1 MIDGH
6 ALRRTIRRGV
16 LQLTLAL
23 LAAVPAA
30 VHADGV
36 TATLDRNPVRLG
48 ESVRLVIEL
57 EGAGEIGDLD
67 TTVLEPD
74 FEVLGTASSSRLD
87 IVDGTPS
94 RTSRLIVELAPRR
107 EGRLVIP
114 EFEAGGGRTAP
125 IVLEVLAAAS
135 GNGADVFVEV
145 AAEPERAYVQ
155 SPVGLRVRL
164 FVAGS
169 LTEGNLSDPV
179 VDGAQVRRA
188 GEDTQYSAVRA
199 GTRYRVIER
208 RFLVT
213 PGRHGRLTVGPVAF
227 SGRLADSGQGA
238 FGGLFGQGRH
248 VRAHGESVELEILP
262 PPQAAAKPWLPARDV
277 HIAEH
282 WPDGEPRFAVGQPVT
297 RSIRIEAD
305 GVTGEQIP
313 PPAAAGAD
321 GIRLYPDKPS
331 FDSSIDD
338 ARVVGVREQRFAM
351 VPLRPGALT
360 LPEVMVSWWDIAA
373 DRARVARLPAR
384 TVTVLP
390 AADAGPTAIAAPMHT
405 APVTTPAAP
414 SPWRLVALAFALL
427 WLATA
432 GLWWRRAR
440 RAARAPATGD
450 PRSAAASSP
459 AAVRRACR
467 EDDPRAVRTA
477 LLDWAAGRWP
487 DDPPRG
493 LDALAARLGGA
504 DAARRL
510 AELDAACY
518 APAPVSFDGS
528 TFWSSIG
535 GLLVEPSARGSG
547 SSRDPL
553 PPLWPGS
560 AR

>member
-1 MIDGH
+1 M
-6 ALRRTIRRGV
+6 LRIVRMRIV
-16 LQLTLAL
+16 LATLAL
-23 LAAVPAA
+23 LASIPAV
-30 VHADGV
+30 VQGDEV

-57 EGAGEIGDLD
+57 EGAGEIGDID

-87 IVDGTPS
+87 IVDGEPR
-94 RTSRLIVELAPRR
+94 RTSRLMVELVPRR

-114 EFEAGGGRTAP
+114 EFEPGGGRTAP

-135 GNGADVFVEV
+135 GSGGEVFVEV

-155 SPVGLRVRL
+155 SPVSLRVRL
-164 FVAGS
+164 FVSGP

-227 SGRLADSGQGA
+227 SGRIADPGQGA
-238 FGGLFGQGRH
+238 FRGLFGQGRR
-248 VRAHGESVELEILP
+248 VRAHSESVELEILP
-262 PPQAAAKPWLPARDV
+262 PPQAAARPWLPARHV
-277 HIAEH
+277 SITEH

-305 GVTGEQIP
+305 GVAGEQIP
-313 PPAAAGAD
+313 GPAAAGAD

-360 LPEVMVSWWDIAA
+360 LPEVTVSWWDTAA
-373 DRARVARLPAR
+373 DQGRVARLPAR

-390 AADAGPTAIAAPMHT
+390 AADEKPAAIAAPLET
-405 APVTTPAAP
+405 APAQKPAAP
-414 SPWRLVALAFALL
+414 SPWRLIALAFALL

-432 GLWWRRAR
+432 VLWWRQAR
-440 RAARAPATGD
+440 RPTRAPVAGD
-450 PRSAAASSP
+450 PRPPQASGP

-467 EDDPRAVRTA
+467 EGDPRAVRAA

-493 LDALAARLGGA
+493 LDALATRLGGA
-504 DAARRL
+504 DAAARL

-518 APAPVSFDGS
+518 APAPASFDGNA
-528 TFWSSIG
+528 FWLSVG
-535 GLLVEPSARGSG
+535 GLLAKPSARGQG
-547 SSRDPL
+547 SSGDPL

>member
-1 MIDGH
+1 MVQGDE
-6 ALRRTIRRGV
+6 
-16 LQLTLAL
+16 
-23 LAAVPAA
+23 
-30 VHADGV
+30 V

-57 EGAGEIGDLD
+57 EGAGEIGDID

-87 IVDGTPS
+87 IVDGEPR
-94 RTSRLIVELAPRR
+94 RTSRLMVELVPRR

-114 EFEAGGGRTAP
+114 EFEPGGGRTAP

-135 GNGADVFVEV
+135 GSGGEVFVEV

-155 SPVGLRVRL
+155 SPVSLRVRL
-164 FVAGS
+164 FVSGP

-227 SGRLADSGQGA
+227 SGRIADPGQGA
-238 FGGLFGQGRH
+238 FRGLFGQGRR
-248 VRAHGESVELEILP
+248 VRAHSESVELEILP
-262 PPQAAAKPWLPARDV
+262 PPQAAARPWLPARDV
-277 HIAEH
+277 SITEH

-305 GVTGEQIP
+305 GVAGEQIP
-313 PPAAAGAD
+313 GPAAAGAD

-360 LPEVMVSWWDIAA
+360 LPEVTVSWWDTAA
-373 DRARVARLPAR
+373 DGGARGAPSGSHRHRAAGRRRKPA
-384 TVTVLP
+384 
-390 AADAGPTAIAAPMHT
+390 AIAAPLET
-405 APVTTPAAP
+405 APAQKPAAP
-414 SPWRLVALAFALL
+414 SPWRLIALAFALL

-432 GLWWRRAR
+432 VLVVAPGSSTDPRPGGRRSPSAAGFRPGGGAPRLPRGRSPGRAR
-440 RAARAPATGD
+440 GPARLGRGPLAR
-450 PRSAAASSP
+450 RSAAGTGRPGDAP
-459 AAVRRACR
+459 RRR
-467 EDDPRAVRTA
+467 RRGR
-477 LLDWAAGRWP
+477 AAGRT
-487 DDPPRG
+487 RRRLLRAG
-493 LDALAARLGGA
+493 ARLVRRQCVLVVRRRPAGEAIRARAGILGRP
-504 DAARRL
+504 AA
-510 AELDAACY
+510 AAV
-518 APAPVSFDGS
+518 ARVRTLSRP
-528 TFWSSIG
+528 TRSS
-535 GLLVEPSARGSG
+535 
-547 SSRDPL
+547 
-553 PPLWPGS
+553 
-560 AR
+560 